1 MKKEQKILTAP
12 KEQKKLPV
20 SEIQKILPASKIKK
34 TGPGSNPENK
44 FKKGKA
50 TSAATLNNII
60 KGAVENVKPRS
71 GKGFANE
78 GTVPIYDEER

>member
-1 MKKEQKILTAP
+1 MKKEQNI
-12 KEQKKLPV
+12 
-20 SEIQKILPASKIKK
+20 PAIKVKK

-44 FKKGKA
+44 FKEGKP
-50 TSAATLNNII
+50 TTAATLDNII
-60 KGAVENVKPRS
+60 TSPVENVKPRS